1 MIFFLISVLLESF
14 LRAKPRG
21 FNISINVDHEFE
33 NTLKNIFEQ
42 EIIFLHDAWLSLNN
56 CDDKFKRL
64 LSDWGICEVLIS
76 NHWLEGGIDTSEM
89 LFEETR
95 LDFGEFV
102 EVNKCIF
109 EYSFILSRECT
120 GNNLHHIRKKVHKS
134 FGVASFCCSQKVH
147 GSLKCGKFYV

>member
-42 EIIFLHDAWLSLNN
+42 EIIFFHNAWLSLNN

-64 LSDWGICEVLIS
+64 LSD
-76 NHWLEGGIDTSEM
+76 
-89 LFEETR
+89 
-95 LDFGEFV
+95 
-102 EVNKCIF
+102 
-109 EYSFILSRECT
+109 
-120 GNNLHHIRKKVHKS
+120 
-134 FGVASFCCSQKVH
+134 
-147 GSLKCGKFYV
+147 